1 MATFGPDMCVC
12 GQEKEQDSDEGASS
26 GENESS
32 DEDESSDVDEPSDDN
47 NPHSRSAQLQSLG
60 QSCAFIF
67 RRVAQQSETSDHES
81 VGSVE

>member
-32 DEDESSDVDEPSDDN
+32 DEDEFSDDD

-60 QSCAFIF
+60 QSCAVIF

-81 VGSVE
+81 VESVE